1 MSIQEVVVTPREGL
15 GKGEAKRLRKG
26 GKIPSVVYGLGGES
40 VSVSVEPKAIAKIIR
55 SEKGLNSVLHLR
67 LKDTEETRHVM
78 IKDIDRHPV
87 TDRLTHVDFLR
98 INMDETV
105 KAVIPIRFEG
115 LPEGVKLGGIL
126 TTVRHEVEI
135 ECLPSNLIGTIVVD
149 VTHLGMDDA
158 LRVKDLPKF
167 DGVTYQLGPQ
177 RTIAVVHAEKS
188 VVVDEDEDED
198 LVVNETPTA

>member
-1 MSIQEVVVTPREGL
+1 MSIQEVVVTPRTGL
-15 GKGEAKRLRKG
+15 GKGETKRLRKEG
-26 GKIPSVVYGLGGES
+26 MIPSVVYGLGGDS
-40 VSVSVEPKAIAKIIR
+40 VSVSVEPKTITKIIR

-67 LKDTEETRHVM
+67 LKNTEETRHVM

-98 INMDETV
+98 INMDQTV
-105 KAVIPIRFEG
+105 SAVIPLRFEG
-115 LPEGVKLGGIL
+115 QPEGVKLGGIL

-135 ECLPSNLIGTIVVD
+135 ECLPNNLIGTIVVD

-167 DGVTYQLGPQ
+167 EGVTYQLGLQ
-177 RTIAVVHAEKS
+177 RTLAVVHAEKA
-188 VVVDEDEDED
+188 VVVEEEEDEDVVDE
-198 LVVNETPTA
+198 TPTV